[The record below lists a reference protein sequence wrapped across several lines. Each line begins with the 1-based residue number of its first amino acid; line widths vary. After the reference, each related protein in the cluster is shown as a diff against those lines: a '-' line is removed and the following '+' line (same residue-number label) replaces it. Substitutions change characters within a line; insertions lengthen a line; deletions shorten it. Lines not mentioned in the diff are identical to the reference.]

1 MGSRDLT
8 AGVETPGEVFD
19 TAVEISEDILDKM
32 VANIKLALLILVI
45 AVSYSSGSPA
55 HHRLRRA
62 PQEQATR
69 LFTGNSAIDA
79 GAAGAA
85 LGAANPARKPRAP
98 FCIVS
103 PLTKR
108 VLVLELDPLVP
119 PLQGLRICLP
129 MNWAA
134 APSAA
139 PAAPASIALLPV
151 NNLVACS
158 WGALL
163 SLWCAGEL

>member
-8 AGVETPGEVFD
+8 VGVETPEEVFD
-19 TAVEISEDILDKM
+19 TAVEISEDILDTM

-55 HHRLRRA
+55 PHRLRRA

-85 LGAANPARKPRAP
+85 LGAAAQFIGRQIFNPCRGGTRGSNTNTR
-98 FCIVS
+98 IVNGE
-103 PLTKR
+103 T
-108 VLVLELDPLVP
+108 
-119 PLQGLRICLP
+119 LQ
-129 MNWAA
+129 N
-134 APSAA
+134 
-139 PAAPASIALLPV
+139 
-151 NNLVACS
+151 
-158 WGALL
+158 GALGFL
-163 SLWCAGEL
+163 AGFAGSSLVSNALGNPCGK

>member
-8 AGVETPGEVFD
+8 AWVETPKEVFD

-55 HHRLRRA
+55 NHRLRRA

-85 LGAANPARKPRAP
+85 LGAAAQFIGRQYRM
-98 FCIVS
+98 
-103 PLTKR
+103 
-108 VLVLELDPLVP
+108 ELSAFLQD
-119 PLQGLRICLP
+119 LQGQV
-129 MNWAA
+129 W
-134 APSAA
+134 SAM
-139 PAAPASIALLPV
+139 PLET
-151 NNLVACS
+151 LVES
-158 WGALL
+158 N
-163 SLWCAGEL
+163 

>member
-8 AGVETPGEVFD
+8 AGVETPEEVFD

-32 VANIKLALLILVI
+32 VANIKLAPLILVI

-85 LGAANPARKPRAP
+85 LGGRSL
-98 FCIVS
+98 I
-103 PLTKR
+103 
-108 VLVLELDPLVP
+108 LVGVVP
-119 PLQGLRICLP
+119 
-129 MNWAA
+129 
-134 APSAA
+134 
-139 PAAPASIALLPV
+139 
-151 NNLVACS
+151 
-158 WGALL
+158 
-163 SLWCAGEL
+163 GELTPTPTLALSMGRHYRMELLAFWLGLQVQVWSAMPLETLVESN

>member
-19 TAVEISEDILDKM
+19 TAVEISEDILNKM

-55 HHRLRRA
+55 HHRFRRA

-85 LGAANPARKPRAP
+85 LGAAAHFIGRQILNPCRGGTRGSNSNTNTR
-98 FCIVS
+98 F
-103 PLTKR
+103 
-108 VLVLELDPLVP
+108 
-119 PLQGLRICLP
+119 
-129 MNWAA
+129 
-134 APSAA
+134 
-139 PAAPASIALLPV
+139 V
-151 NNLVACS
+151 NGETIQN
-158 WGALL
+158 GALGFL
-163 SLWCAGEL
+163 AGFAGSSLVSNALGNPCGK